1 MCLRRLQTALL
12 PLPQVFVP
20 PAAATLNAR
29 RGAGDSR
36 QCCPHPK
43 PYGDGWPN
51 SDVPS
56 GGRQNESPHPPML
69 PCPKWPLVPPPPPF
83 CSRTRESP
91 APWRGAGRLQ
101 VGLAGEWPGPS
112 GAARGQDGGCR
123 WRPVAAWPHHPPPIA
138 AIPAPAAS
146 RPPSRCASAPQRGG
160 AGLILGP
167 GGADGGNGLGWLQ
180 SRSA

>member
-1 MCLRRLQTALL
+1 MLSVLEETANSA
-12 PLPQVFVP
+12 V
-20 PAAATLNAR
+20 PAASGFCTTCGCHPQCQAKSRGLMAVLSPPQTLRGWVAELR
-29 RGAGDSR
+29 CPLRGATKR
-36 QCCPHPK
+36 VPH
-43 PYGDGWPN
+43 
-51 SDVPS
+51 
-56 GGRQNESPHPPML
+56 PHPPML
-69 PCPKWPLVPPPPPF
+69 PCPKWPPVPPPPPF

-167 GGADGGNGLGWLQ
+167 GGGGG
-180 SRSA
+180 R